1 LSYDVA
7 GRTADRVAVFFVDL
21 GGDLTA
27 VAEEVEMVEE
37 EENVEEEEDDEEE
50 AVVALVLV
58 DEVERLTFL
67 LPAGAPPPFF
77 NVFGFALIV

>member
-1 LSYDVA
+1 M
-7 GRTADRVAVFFVDL
+7 AVFFVDL

-27 VAEEVEMVEE
+27 VVEEVETVEE
-37 EENVEEEEDDEEE
+37 EEKVEEEEDDEEEDDEEE
-50 AVVALVLV
+50 AVVALVRV

>member
-1 LSYDVA
+1 M
-7 GRTADRVAVFFVDL
+7 AVFFVDL

-37 EENVEEEEDDEEE
+37 EENVEEEEDDEEDDEEE
-50 AVVALVLV
+50 AVVALVPV